1 VICKCEAA
9 AIREREEQERAYSRR
24 QKLESL
30 FKQSRLGDR
39 FRSCT
44 FENYPRIP
52 ETERIYNSILEY
64 AENFDR
70 NRNKSILLLSHPGT
84 GKTYLASCIVNR
96 LVSMGIAA
104 IFIVVPDLL
113 NQIRATYDREN
124 RETEERIM
132 YGLCESD
139 LLVLDD
145 IGAERHRD
153 KEDWE
158 QRSFIP
164 SSTAD
169 ITA

>member
-1 VICKCEAA
+1 METESLTTARDSQNRICSICGCSTAPRRIVIAGIEKYVPVICKCEAA

-104 IFIVVPDLL
+104 IFIVVPDHL
-113 NQIRATYDREN
+113 NQI
-124 RETEERIM
+124 
-132 YGLCESD
+132 
-139 LLVLDD
+139 
-145 IGAERHRD
+145 
-153 KEDWE
+153 
-158 QRSFIP
+158 
-164 SSTAD
+164 
-169 ITA
+169 